1 MRWRT
6 GRRSENVED
15 RRGDAGFPGGG
26 SGGGRLPVRMG
37 RVGGGLGTILLLLVG
52 LYFGVDLSPF
62 LGGGTTQV
70 SPGGQGDLFPGQ
82 FPSAQGPR
90 GDGAGGAGGGLR
102 APRAGAGEDELK
114 DFVSVVLAD
123 TEDTWGAIFERG
135 KQRYREPKLV
145 LFSGSVRSACGFA
158 EAAMGPFYCPG
169 DLKVYIDLSFYDELR
184 NQFGAPGD
192 FAQAYVIAHEIGH
205 HVQNL
210 LGISDQVEE
219 AKRGLSRAEANQLS
233 VRLEL
238 QADCLAGVWANHA
251 DRARGILEA
260 GDVDEALR
268 AASAIGDDRLQK
280 QARGYVTPDSFT
292 HGSSAQRS
300 AWFRRGLE
308 KGDVDACDTFGA
320 KTL

>member
-1 MRWRT
+1 MD
-6 GRRSENVED
+6 GR
-15 RRGDAGFPGGG
+15 
-26 SGGGRLPVRMG
+26 RLPVRSG
-37 RVGGGLGTILLLLVG
+37 RGLGGGLGAIVLLLVG

-62 LGGGTTQV
+62 LGGGTGSLVPDQGSGFPTQI
-70 SPGGQGDLFPGQ
+70 PGQ
-82 FPSAQGPR
+82 FPGAQPAPR
-90 GDGAGGAGGGLR
+90 GTGGLNAPGKGAGA
-102 APRAGAGEDELK
+102 DELK

-123 TEDTWGAIFERG
+123 TEDTWHEIFRQG
-135 KQRYREPKLV
+135 KMTYRDPKLV

-169 DLKVYIDLSFYDELR
+169 DQKVYIDLSFYDELR
-184 NQFGAPGD
+184 QQFGAPGD

-210 LGISDQVEE
+210 LGISDKVEE
-219 AKRGLSRAEANQLS
+219 AKRGRSKAEANQLS

-260 GDVDEALR
+260 GDAEEALR

-280 QARGYVTPDSFT
+280 EARGYVTPDSFT
-292 HGSSAQRS
+292 HGTSAQRT

-308 KGDVDACDTFGA
+308 RGEVNGCDTFGA